1 MENSRINTLHY
12 LRGLAALMVLV
23 GHTLYFPFD
32 RQIQERYFGAL
43 SYPLFE
49 VDDIFFSLDIMQ
61 WLPTGYYPVAT
72 FFLLSGYLMEL
83 ATRDFQ
89 LRAFLAGRIIRIYP
103 VFWAGFLIH
112 ILAIFA
118 LGGEMPSVKEALN
131 NFLLIDSHRI
141 VEVSWTL
148 LVEMRY
154 YILIA
159 IMLSFGLG
167 PIQRVICFL
176 IIFVLFPLHSFWFP
190 YMALGM
196 LIFHVKRGFE
206 AEDWR
211 AVGLYIFVLLSA
223 ACVWIVFGQ
232 LLGGLFV
239 KFNIPLMELLFSF
252 ASLVIALCFG
262 AVRWRS
268 RVLDFFGDISYSLYA
283 THLAV
288 VPVVYYF
295 FSSHFSL
302 LVLAPI
308 VISSCFP
315 VAYLVHKFIEK
326 PALKLSKKI
335 THTAYIGSS
344 LRIRGMI

>member
-23 GHTLYFPFD
+23 GHSLYFPFD
-32 RQIQERYFGAL
+32 RQIQERYFGVL

-89 LRAFLAGRIIRIYP
+89 PRAFLAGRIIRIYP
-103 VFWAGFLIH
+103 VFWVGFLLH
-112 ILAIFA
+112 IVVIFA
-118 LGGEMPSVKEALN
+118 LGGVMPSFTEALN

-159 IMLSFGLG
+159 IMLSFGLR
-167 PIQRVICFL
+167 PIQRVVCFL
-176 IIFVLFPLHSFWFP
+176 IIFVLFPVHSFWFP

-211 AVGLYIFVLLSA
+211 AVGVYIFVLLSA
-223 ACVWIVFGQ
+223 TCVWIVFGQ
-232 LLGGLFV
+232 LLGSLFV
-239 KFNIPLMELLFSF
+239 QFNIPLMELLFAF
-252 ASLVIALCFG
+252 ASFVLALCFG

-268 RVLDFFGDISYSLYA
+268 RVLEFLGDISYSLYA

-288 VPVVYYF
+288 VPVVYYLF
-295 FSSHFSL
+295 TSHFPL

-308 VISSCFP
+308 VIFSCFP

-326 PALKLSKKI
+326 PALKLSKQI
-335 THTAYIGSS
+335 RHSAYTGSRS
-344 LRIRGMI
+344 RIRGII